1 MITIS
6 PLIFFP
12 LLYAETHYR
21 FKYFISFLR
30 KAEPEILA
38 DIPHRLEPGVSL
50 PVLLLVKDSHQYPIE
65 NVHVRIELRQGNK
78 TYGVVKRDIAGS
90 ISEPLW
96 WRVVSVQ
103 FENDA
108 KDLSQFVEV
117 DVYIEYVV
125 NGKQRTCKNDNYRTS
140 SKRSLRVFRS
150 DVRLPVLPGW
160 ALGDTHTH
168 SSHTDDQVEFGSP
181 IEASVELSRA
191 MGLSYFCVTDHSYDL
206 DDRIDNYLLNDPDLP
221 KWKLQQAEIDS
232 INSRAQD
239 FAVIRGEEVSCFNH
253 GRRNIH
259 LLLWGTRKYYAGSG
273 DSAEHWFHT
282 NAEHSIRDILNT
294 LDKDTVAYA
303 GHPTE
308 PAPFFQWLLIKRG
321 VWDLIDMSE
330 EGLSG
335 IQILNGE
342 ENRAFLNG
350 LESWKVLLLRGR
362 RIFIAAGDDA
372 HGNFNRFRQ
381 IGIPFF
387 TIRENGN
394 QLFGKIRT
402 ALRHDILSEQSLLQ
416 SLRSGRSAITNGPLI
431 VFEITNE
438 YGATAFLGGEIS
450 GRRLQLHITGVSS
463 VEFGSFEEV
472 RVIHGKI
479 GTERE
484 LVRARKRFSANVTVD
499 FSLPME
505 FPSQNSA
512 SYLRIEG
519 FTCRTKS
526 NERGGFCYTNP
537 IWIDHR

>member
-50 PVLLLVKDSHQYPIE
+50 PVLLLVKDSHHFPIE
-65 NVHVRIELRQGNK
+65 NLQVKIELRQGNR
-78 TYGVVKRDIAGS
+78 TYAVVEKEIARS
-90 ISEPLW
+90 IAEPLW
-96 WRVVSVQ
+96 WRIVSVQ
-103 FENDA
+103 FENELR
-108 KDLSQFVEV
+108 DLSGFIEV
-117 DVYIEYVV
+117 DVHFDYLV
-125 NGKQRTCKNDNYRTS
+125 NGKRRSCRNDNYSTS
-140 SKRSLRVFRS
+140 SKKSLKVLRSGEK
-150 DVRLPVLPGW
+150 LPALHGW
-160 ALGDTHTH
+160 ALGDAHTH
-168 SSHTDDQVEFGSP
+168 SSYTNDQVEFGSP

-206 DDRIDNYLLNDPDLP
+206 DDRIDNYLVNDPNLP
-221 KWKLQQAEIDS
+221 KWKLQQAEIDG
-232 INSRAQD
+232 INSRTQD
-239 FAVIRGEEVSCFNH
+239 FAVIRGEEVSCFNY

-282 NAEHSIRDILNT
+282 DAEHSIRDILST
-294 LDKDTVAYA
+294 LDKDTAAYA

-308 PAPFFQWLLIKRG
+308 PVPFLQWLLIKRG
-321 VWDLIDMSE
+321 AWNLSDMSE

-342 ENRAFLNG
+342 ANRAFLNG
-350 LESWKVLLLRGR
+350 LESWKVLLLSGKK
-362 RIFIAAGDDA
+362 IFIAAGDDA

-387 TIRENGN
+387 TIRENEN

-402 ALRHDILSEQSLLQ
+402 AIHHDALSEHSLLQ
-416 SLRSGRSAITNGPLI
+416 SLRSGCTVISNGPLI
-431 VFEITNE
+431 VFEIRNE
-438 YGATAFLGGEIS
+438 SGAAAVLGGTIS

-463 VEFGSFEEV
+463 AEFGSFEEV
-472 RVIHGKI
+472 SVVQGKI

-484 LVRARKRFSANVTVD
+484 LVLARKRFSGDLTID
-499 FSLPME
+499 LLLPMD
-505 FPSQNSA
+505 FPKQNCD
-512 SYLRIEG
+512 SYIRLEG
-519 FTCRTKS
+519 FTGRTKF

-537 IWIDHR
+537 IWINHR